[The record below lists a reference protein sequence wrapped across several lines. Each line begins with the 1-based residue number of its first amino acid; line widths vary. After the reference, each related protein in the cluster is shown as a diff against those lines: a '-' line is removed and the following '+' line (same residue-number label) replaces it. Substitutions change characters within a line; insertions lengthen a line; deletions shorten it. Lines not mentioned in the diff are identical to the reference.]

1 MVTTVFTIFFG
12 LELLFIRILAI
23 AGGWAC
29 MPRRSAGTALGETLT
44 FCAVHN
50 I

>member
-1 MVTTVFTIFFG
+1 MFTIFFG
-12 LELLFIRILAI
+12 LELIFIRILAI

-29 MPRRSAGTALGETLT
+29 VLGRCAGVALGETLT
-44 FCAVHN
+44 FCAVRN

>member
-1 MVTTVFTIFFG
+1 MVTIVFTIFLG
-12 LELLFIRILAI
+12 LELPFIRILAI

-29 MPRRSAGTALGETLT
+29 TPGRSPGTALGETLT